1 MFEGFFNN
9 WLFLFI
15 EVVTIV
21 VQIILVEIGGEA
33 VKTSHLTYA
42 QHGYCIAIG
51 FGSIIFGFFL
61 KLLPR
66 RMFVFNFDTNA
77 SERGESSKGLTNL
90 RKSSRKI
97 SSKVT
102 RVGSEKNLGDLDAAK
117 FKALK
122 SMKTYKY

>member
-15 EVVTIV
+15 EVVTII
-21 VQIILVEIGGEA
+21 VQIAMVEIGGEA

-51 FGSIIFGFFL
+51 LGSIVFGFFL

-66 RMFVFNFDTNA
+66 RMFVFNFDA
-77 SERGESSKGLTNL
+77 KSSERGESSKGLTNL

-102 RVGSEKNLGDLDAAK
+102 RLGSEKNLGDLEVSK

-122 SMKTYKY
+122 KMKTYKY